1 MKTVGTIGTKCVP
14 HQQVQ
19 ERIQKGQQKG
29 EHSLRMSVQKRMW
42 LGGIVAA
49 MLLSGSV
56 GRAAGVLTTGSP
68 EEEFEGQIPSCGSV
82 STYHSLWQVGGQRR
96 VEGIAETARE
106 WNGCFGTVRVEAWV
120 EGTSSSVAIAEDTF
134 VASVNFWRTVPTD
147 GTWTSKSKHWRISLG
162 TWYFHGYRD
171 AHVTVRQS
179 DTPSDYVDNAAD
191 CAALEPE
198 YGWNGSSC
206 VPTPGSPIIID
217 TARDGYRLTS
227 VEDGV
232 AFDLDGNGTLEQM
245 AWTRADSDDAFL
257 ALDRNG
263 NGRIDDGTELFGNYT
278 PAYVGAR
285 HPRAPTGFEALRF
298 LEGPDFGVG
307 RADGMIDAR
316 DEAFGRL
323 LLWTDSNHNGISEPE
338 ELRPAHAAGVGAIGT
353 DYKEKRRVD
362 RFGNEFRQKGRLWW
376 SDGAIE
382 PVYDIWLKWRS

>member
-1 MKTVGTIGTKCVP
+1 MKTVGTTGAKCVP
-14 HQQVQ
+14 HHQVQKRVQKAVRKTVQ
-19 ERIQKGQQKG
+19 ER
-29 EHSLRMSVQKRMW
+29 MW
-42 LGGIVAA
+42 AVGIVAV
-49 MLLSGSV
+49 MLLSGSAGHAAAAV
-56 GRAAGVLTTGSP
+56 AAGDP
-68 EEEFEGQIPSCGSV
+68 EEDPDAQIPSCGSV
-82 STYHSLWQVGGQRR
+82 STYHSLWQLGGQRR
-96 VEGIAETARE
+96 VEGIAETARD
-106 WNGCFGTVRVEAWV
+106 WNGCFGSVRVEAWV
-120 EGTSSSVAIAEDTF
+120 EGIASTVAIAEDTF
-134 VASVNFWRTVPTD
+134 VASVNFWRSVPSD

-162 TWYFHGYRD
+162 NWYFHGYRD

-179 DTPSDYVDNAAD
+179 DSPGDYVMNAAD

-198 YGWNGSSC
+198 YGWNGTSC
-206 VPTPGSPIIID
+206 VPTPGSPIIVD

-278 PAYVGAR
+278 PAYAGAR
-285 HPRAPTGFEALRF
+285 YPRTPNGFEALRF
-298 LEGPDFGVG
+298 LEGPDFGVSRVDG
-307 RADGMIDAR
+307 RIDAR

-338 ELRPAHAAGVGAIGT
+338 ELRPAHAAGVVAIGT

-382 PVYDIWLKWRS
+382 PVFDIWLKWGV